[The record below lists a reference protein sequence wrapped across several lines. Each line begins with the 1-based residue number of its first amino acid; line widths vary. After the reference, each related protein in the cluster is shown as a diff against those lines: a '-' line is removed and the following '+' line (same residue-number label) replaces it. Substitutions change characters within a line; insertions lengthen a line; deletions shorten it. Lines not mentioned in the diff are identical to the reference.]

1 MMSCICAMIALIFI
15 SHILCCAPSCVCLS
29 AAFIMR
35 ACISHLRAGF
45 LPAFMR
51 LFICLLR
58 IGVPPSRG
66 LSFVQLSVRCLHV
79 DFRLCSRTLYSLIRY
94 PWDCV
99 RVHWCVWLSIC

>member
-15 SHILCCAPSCVCLS
+15 SHILCCAPSCVCLCCILLS

-35 ACISHLRAGF
+35 ACVSHLRADF
-45 LPAFMR
+45 LPGFMR

-66 LSFVQLSVRCLHV
+66 LSFVQLSVHSLHV
-79 DFRLCSRTLYSLIRY
+79 DFNLCSRTLYLLIRY
-94 PWDCV
+94 P
-99 RVHWCVWLSIC
+99 